1 MRISTKGRYAI
12 RLMLDIAQHSADGGN
27 VSIKD
32 VSERQGISV
41 KYLEQ
46 IVNMLSKAGYLRS
59 RRGSQGG
66 YRMAKEPDKYT
77 IGDILRVTEGDMSP
91 VSCLE
96 EEENQCPRAGQCPT
110 IDFWKGLYKTINDY
124 LDSTTIADL
133 MKKAEQ
139 KNVEADYCYYI

>member
-1 MRISTKGRYAI
+1 MKISTKGRYAI
-12 RLMLDIAQHSADGGN
+12 RLMLDIAQHSGGGN

-66 YRMAKEPDKYT
+66 YRLSKEPDAYT
-77 IGDILRVTEGDMSP
+77 VGDVLRVTEGDMSP
-91 VSCLE
+91 VACLE
-96 EEENQCPRAGQCPT
+96 GEENQCPRVSECPT
-110 IDFWKGLYKTINDY
+110 IEFWQGLYKAINDY

-133 MKKAEQ
+133 MRRAEE
-139 KNVEADYCYYI
+139 KNTESDYCYYI

>member
-1 MRISTKGRYAI
+1 MKISTKGRYAV

-66 YRMAKEPDKYT
+66 YRMAKEPDQYT
-77 IGDILRVTEGDMSP
+77 VGDILRVTEGDMSP

-96 EEENQCPRAGQCPT
+96 DEENPCPRVGECPT
-110 IDFWKGLYKTINDY
+110 IEFWKGLYKTINDY
-124 LDSTTIADL
+124 LDSMTIADL
-133 MKKAEQ
+133 MKKQ
-139 KNVEADYCYYI
+139 DNTDYCYYI